1 MTDLT
6 KIEKPFDFLDG
17 ETQQILMNHGGPY
30 EFYSSYGGW
39 VEILMPYW
47 QGNVVYRVKP
57 QPLTKPSIDW
67 SHLKDEYK
75 WLARDED
82 GTPYVYDSKP
92 YINIYGWSI
101 DDDVFTEVTAFK
113 SFKPGTCDWKDSLI
127 ERPEGV

>member
-6 KIEKPFDFLDG
+6 KIETLFNFLDG
-17 ETQQILMNHGGPY
+17 ETQHALMNHGGPY
-30 EFYSSYGGW
+30 ERYDEYGQW
-39 VEILMPYW
+39 VSVIYPSWLA
-47 QGNVVYRVKP
+47 NVCYRVKP

-67 SHLKDEYK
+67 SHVADKYK
-75 WLARDED
+75 WLASDED
-82 GTPYVYDSKP
+82 GTPYVYANKP

-101 DDDVFTEVTAFK
+101 DGDVFTEVTAFK